1 MATATCTRVHMVNPP
16 RELQVSSVRTTTT
29 SGTTQQH
36 MRAPPR
42 PDRPAAL
49 TASPLLLLRLLF
61 IALTTLSLTS
71 VLACKSRRGVFQ
83 LLFVIVVQFGESKLL
98 FYEELVKF
106 VLSKRT
112 CMVSSQTYSCVR
124 AEKQAQENKT

>member
-1 MATATCTRVHMVNPP
+1 LNVLGNGKFLLPKETV
-16 RELQVSSVRTTTT
+16 LYQ
-29 SGTTQQH
+29 SGNV
-36 MRAPPR
+36 
-42 PDRPAAL
+42 L
-49 TASPLLLLRLLF
+49 LLLLRLLF

-112 CMVSSQTYSCVR
+112 CMVSSQMYSCVR